1 MPASFLRLAAA
12 TVGLLLVA
20 AVGGR
25 LHRVGR
31 LLTDRARMGR
41 VVPATMLGTYIA
53 LFAMMAGVALA
64 PAAVAAVL
72 LSTAPVFS
80 LFIDRWI
87 YKTPLRLAA
96 VTGTLTAVAGV
107 AVLTSG

>member
-1 MPASFLRLAAA
+1 MTKPGYTGIKRIRKAAGYSSQGIRSA
-12 TVGLLLVA
+12 WQHESA
-20 AVGGR
+20 FR
-25 LHRVGR
+25 QEC
-31 LLTDRARMGR
+31 
-41 VVPATMLGTYIA
+41 
-53 LFAMMAGVALA
+53 
-64 PAAVAAVL
+64 AVAAVL